1 LQKFC
6 KEGLCQHLI
15 GRSVFS
21 QRIVLRQ
28 QGRPKADIRN
38 NHYCCDAASLQRTL
52 IDRAAFAPPEEI
64 WVILFA
70 DTARLNS

>member
-1 LQKFC
+1 MGSKPTSDAAPYPLLKHSF
-6 KEGLCQHLI
+6 
-15 GRSVFS
+15 V
-21 QRIVLRQ
+21 RQ
-28 QGRPKADIRN
+28 ERPKADIRN

-52 IDRAAFAPPEEI
+52 IERAAFAPPEEI